1 MRANLTQHRLVQS
14 RQDKIHEPH
23 NCNAQRVHLRPDFG
37 WQDFC
42 KNQPGHRTVP
52 SLELK
57 LNNRDFKDRKVHIIL
72 KIKFVIV
79 HYHFLSLIVEFL
91 TYKDKGKR
99 KLLERIKR
107 LIFHI

>member
-72 KIKFVIV
+72 KIKFVN
-79 HYHFLSLIVEFL
+79 YPFSLSVS
-91 TYKDKGKR
+91 DCGVSN
-99 KLLERIKR
+99 LLG
-107 LIFHI
+107 

>member
-72 KIKFVIV
+72 KIKFVSS
-79 HYHFLSLIVEFL
+79 LSVSDCGVSNLQGGLYVFIHQ
-91 TYKDKGKR
+91 KCG
-99 KLLERIKR
+99 ICG
-107 LIFHI
+107 

>member
-57 LNNRDFKDRKVHIIL
+57 LNNRDFQDRKVHTIL
-72 KIKFVIV
+72 KIKFVII
-79 HYHFLSLIVEFL
+79 HFHFLSRIVEFL
-91 TYKDKGKR
+91 AYKDKGKR
-99 KLLERIKR
+99 KILQRIKR